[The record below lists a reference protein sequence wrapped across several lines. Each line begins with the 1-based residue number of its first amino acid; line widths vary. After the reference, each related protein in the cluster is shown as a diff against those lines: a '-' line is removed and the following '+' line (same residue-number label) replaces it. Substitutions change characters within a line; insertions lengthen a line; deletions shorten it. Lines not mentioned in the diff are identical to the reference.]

1 VRHSVERLWE
11 IGTTAEKHKDLPLAL
26 DAYGSLRASLYAV
39 QSFYHPYQKWI
50 LKAEG
55 KIAPVMAKVAHS
67 KNRQF
72 KPNALEQ
79 DHERFAAMLQR
90 KTALDQGGVI
100 LTELG
105 FLGWIGATI
114 GFIWYALGNNQ
125 VWIWKR
131 CLLWG
136 STIVIFFTAWIIGM
150 LIA

>member
-1 VRHSVERLWE
+1 VERLWE
-11 IGTTAEKHKDLPLAL
+11 IGTTGEKHKDLPLAL
-26 DAYGSLRASLYAV
+26 EAYWSLRAGLYAV
-39 QSFYHPYQKWI
+39 QSFYHPYQKWL
-50 LKAEG
+50 LKTEG
-55 KIAPVMAKVAHS
+55 KIAPVMAKMAHS
-67 KNRQF
+67 KNLQF

-79 DHERFAAMLQR
+79 DRERFAAMLQR
-90 KTALDQGGVI
+90 QSALDQGGVI

-125 VWIWKR
+125 VWIRKR

-136 STIVIFFTAWIIGM
+136 GTIVIFFTAWIIGM